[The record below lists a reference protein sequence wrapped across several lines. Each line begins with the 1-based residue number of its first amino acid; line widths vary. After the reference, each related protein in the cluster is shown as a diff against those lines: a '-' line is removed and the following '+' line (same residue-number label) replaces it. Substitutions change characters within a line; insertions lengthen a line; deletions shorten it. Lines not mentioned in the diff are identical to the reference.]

1 MPLPHPQQWA
11 GLRAWSN
18 QNVFRKAFTLQV
30 KRGKSLSLWSKGEG
44 DKGVTRCHPLPS
56 PICLCL
62 CFGFVC
68 GSFYKFSKFLRR
80 FFLSFTTIVCQFWEE
95 MQFFYSWFSILRRHF
110 HTIEIH
116 YPKNVKKLNTEII
129 FLSLPQTS
137 LGFIDHWNA
146 PVEVNCKGFIGPYD
160 LHFKVGQKQWLVNKR
175 NWISSGLYKKIISS
189 TDLLF
194 YNNDNFSFIWQ

>member
-1 MPLPHPQQWA
+1 M
-11 GLRAWSN
+11 
-18 QNVFRKAFTLQV
+18 
-30 KRGKSLSLWSKGEG
+30 
-44 DKGVTRCHPLPS
+44 
-56 PICLCL
+56 
-62 CFGFVC
+62 
-68 GSFYKFSKFLRR
+68 
-80 FFLSFTTIVCQFWEE
+80 IVCQFWEE

-175 NWISSGLYKKIISS
+175 NWISSGLYEKIIHQLICCFIIMTTFPLSDNNCYRI
-189 TDLLF
+189 TF
-194 YNNDNFSFIWQ
+194 Y